1 MTFWTDP
8 TLEPKRAYKFI
19 LSVPGGTNT
28 NGIREFL
35 VKTVDKPKFQVA
47 STPHSF
53 LNHTFYYPG
62 RTTWQTINATVVDT
76 LDPSLNATQ
85 EIMHILEESGYDL
98 PTVPGA
104 PPAGFG
110 TVSKD
115 KAVNAALGLIKI
127 RTINAAGNPVE
138 EWNLNNAFLTNA
150 DFGNLS
156 YDSDDLSVVTL
167 TIQYDNA
174 FVNVLNGDGTIPRT
188 SA

>member
-1 MTFWTDP
+1 MGQGPHFWSDSMSEPKKAYNWVMTFNGVPQWMLKTA
-8 TLEPKRAYKFI
+8 PKPNFSITTQAHK
-19 LSVPGGTNT
+19 
-28 NGIREFL
+28 
-35 VKTVDKPKFQVA
+35 
-47 STPHSF
+47 F
-53 LNHTFYYPG
+53 LNHQFHYPG
-62 RTTWQTINATVVDT
+62 RVEWQAIDATIVDT
-76 LDPSLNATQ
+76 VAPDANATQ